1 MRRIIV
7 FTIVTFFTLVSKT
20 YAEDLVF
27 GVTAHRGGEQA
38 LSAWTDL
45 KNYLSKQLNETI
57 LLRPIH
63 VKSFISTIQ
72 DVEFDILLLQPVQT
86 LVAQEKYGYLRLT
99 TIRKSSGTHFA
110 GVIFAHKDS
119 GIKTGKDLM
128 GKRVASMKHGV
139 AAGAYLFQV
148 YHLMQQGIDPHKDFA
163 EFREVTKQQN
173 IVNAVKMKLIDAG
186 FIRSGLLESLD
197 KAGKVS
203 LEDFAIVDQK
213 TDPRLNQLHSTVLYP
228 EWSVSVSAKMDKD
241 LVEVAKKALL
251 KIQPEDKAAVAGSF
265 LGFKEPV
272 SHAQL
277 KKVMVDLKIPPFDN

>member
-1 MRRIIV
+1 
-7 FTIVTFFTLVSKT
+7 
-20 YAEDLVF
+20 
-27 GVTAHRGGEQA
+27 
-38 LSAWTDL
+38 L